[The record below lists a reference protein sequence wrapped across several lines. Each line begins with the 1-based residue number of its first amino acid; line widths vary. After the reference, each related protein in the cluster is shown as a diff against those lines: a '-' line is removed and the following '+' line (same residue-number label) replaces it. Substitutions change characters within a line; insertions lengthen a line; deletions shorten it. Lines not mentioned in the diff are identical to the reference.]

1 VNTVSDRFH
10 AAAAAAA
17 AAVTELD
24 GRGNL
29 PKMKM
34 LQKMRLL
41 EEQGSSFASTAIK
54 DLKVFGE
61 LRLLW
66 HASLLLLFP
75 LWLAAGCWRSRA
87 SASHPLTSRTSRF
100 SVSGLWHA

>member
-1 VNTVSDRFH
+1 VKFICDKCHAVAA

-17 AAVTELD
+17 AAVSELD

-61 LRLLW
+61 STR
-66 HASLLLLFP
+66 
-75 LWLAAGCWRSRA
+75 
-87 SASHPLTSRTSRF
+87 
-100 SVSGLWHA
+100 

>member
-1 VNTVSDRFH
+1 MAPDMRAVRLSASTATASSCSLCRDNEFPWTTFFQAVINAAPD

-17 AAVTELD
+17 AAAAELD

-41 EEQGSSFASTAIK
+41 EEQGSSFATTAIK

-61 LRLLW
+61 
-66 HASLLLLFP
+66 
-75 LWLAAGCWRSRA
+75 
-87 SASHPLTSRTSRF
+87 
-100 SVSGLWHA
+100 